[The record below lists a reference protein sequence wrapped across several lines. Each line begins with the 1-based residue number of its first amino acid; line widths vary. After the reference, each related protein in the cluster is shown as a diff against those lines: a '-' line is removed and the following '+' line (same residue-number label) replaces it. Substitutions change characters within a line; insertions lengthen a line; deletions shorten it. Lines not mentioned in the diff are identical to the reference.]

1 MLKSLEELVNIIRDR
16 KNSNSEKSYTNKLLN
31 DKKMNVAKVNEEVKE
46 LIEAI
51 EKNDNQVHEAAD
63 VLYHLLVLLEGS
75 GIKIED
81 VMQELKK
88 DKMEYDKNNIFAKI
102 LKGEIPCKKIYEND
116 YVLSFHDV
124 NPQKKI
130 HALVIPKGQYTDL
143 DDFVQNAKEKEIYE
157 FFKAISHVAK
167 MLKVSNVDGG
177 YRTLSNIANN
187 GGQEVPHLHFHIFGG
202 EKIGKMVS

>member
-1 MLKSLEELVNIIRDR
+1 MQKFLRAKYLAKKSMKMIMFFHFTML
-16 KNSNSEKSYTNKLLN
+16 
-31 DKKMNVAKVNEEVKE
+31 
-46 LIEAI
+46 
-51 EKNDNQVHEAAD
+51 
-63 VLYHLLVLLEGS
+63 
-75 GIKIED
+75 
-81 VMQELKK
+81 
-88 DKMEYDKNNIFAKI
+88 I
-102 LKGEIPCKKIYEND
+102 LK
-116 YVLSFHDV
+116 
-124 NPQKKI
+124 KKI

-143 DDFVQNAKEKEIYE
+143 DDFVQNAKEKEIHE